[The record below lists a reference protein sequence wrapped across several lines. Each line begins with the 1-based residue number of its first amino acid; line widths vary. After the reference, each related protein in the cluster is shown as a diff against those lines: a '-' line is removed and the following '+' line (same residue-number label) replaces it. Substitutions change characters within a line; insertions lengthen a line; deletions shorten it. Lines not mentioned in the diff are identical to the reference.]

1 MQQSAAE
8 KDRGRSGKIQ
18 IQYDFDVLLMTYDKF
33 CVVRKSLQLRME
45 KNPVLF
51 LQSVLHAVP
60 CKRLWKDAAVVGIW
74 SFEFILLYDLTSRLH
89 WDGDKGREKDDKT
102 RELVP
107 VPNVP
112 KTKFNGLEMKLLSH
126 LLRFKL

>member
-18 IQYDFDVLLMTYDKF
+18 IRYDFDVLLMTYDKF

-51 LQSVLHAVP
+51 STKRAACYTLQKAV
-60 CKRLWKDAAVVGIW
+60 KRRRRGWNLI
-74 SFEFILLYDLTSRLH
+74 I
-89 WDGDKGREKDDKT
+89 
-102 RELVP
+102 
-107 VPNVP
+107 
-112 KTKFNGLEMKLLSH
+112 
-126 LLRFKL
+126 